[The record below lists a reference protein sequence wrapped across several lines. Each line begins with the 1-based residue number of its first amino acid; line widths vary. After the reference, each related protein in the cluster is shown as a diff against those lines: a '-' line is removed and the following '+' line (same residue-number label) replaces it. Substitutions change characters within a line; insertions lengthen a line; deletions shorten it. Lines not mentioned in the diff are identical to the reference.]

1 MKVTI
6 IGAGG
11 VGSTTAYS
19 ILSNKLASEIL
30 LIDVNKNK
38 AEGEALDIVQATP
51 LIMNSSVIAGDYKDA
66 VGSEV
71 VVITSGVGRIPGQTR
86 LELAQ
91 IYVNILKDVASEIV
105 KYAPDAF
112 YIIVA
117 NPVDVLT
124 YAFLKYTGLPKNKV
138 IGTGTILDTIRL
150 RTRLAD
156 AYGVNKKQIHANV
169 FGEHGDSSFVAW
181 STATIGGIPIE
192 EYEDALTNKE
202 CSPKPYERDEVE
214 EYVKKSGG
222 KIIANKGSTV
232 YGIAT
237 SVMHIIDCLRG
248 AEENVLTVSTLLNG
262 EYGVS
267 DVCLSTLTLV
277 GRDGLKSTLVQ
288 KLTDEEMLKMQASAQ
303 AIKNVINN
311 INL

>member
-6 IGAGG
+6 IGAGA
-11 VGSTTAYS
+11 VGSTTAYA
-19 ILSNKLASEIL
+19 ILSNKLASEIV

-38 AEGEALDIVQATP
+38 AMGEALDIVQATP
-51 LIMNSSVIAGDYKDA
+51 LIMNSSVTAGEYKDA
-66 VGSEV
+66 EGSDV
-71 VVITSGVGRIPGQTR
+71 VVITSGLGRKPGQTR

-91 IYVNILKDVASEIV
+91 TNVNILKSVAGEII
-105 KYAPDAF
+105 KYAPNAF

-124 YAFLKYTGLPKNKV
+124 YAFLKYTGLPRNQV

-181 STATIGGIPIE
+181 STATIGGIPID
-192 EYEDALTNKE
+192 EYEEALTNKE
-202 CSPKPYERDEVE
+202 VAPKPYSHDEVE

-222 KIIANKGSTV
+222 NIIANKGSTV

-267 DVCLSTLTLV
+267 DVCISTLTLV

-288 KLTDEEMLKMQASAQ
+288 KLSDDELNKMQSSAK
-303 AIKNVINN
+303 AIKDVINN
-311 INL
+311 IVF